1 MGDGEPRR
9 DAHWQSMVPPG
20 GRKALPEPQ
29 VIVRKFLFPNLAN
42 GAGKA
47 GAAGAPA
54 LAPAPSSTTSGAAP
68 ATGAASA
75 TTSAP
80 TAAVATVPPL
90 VASGY
95 RVVPR
100 RTPTPPK
107 GPAAAGAGSASSFP
121 PIAPKDEFGCR
132 YFFLN
137 AGGST
142 VGLVPYRS
150 VIKRGAD
157 GADKSAA
164 ESHTAKLLVRPGPAA
179 SAPPPTLRPALPPP
193 APPQRVSVQPAGG
206 NLRLQMHPSP
216 APQPAT
222 VLVRPLNGVAVA
234 RAAAP
239 QQQQQQPPPRPAAPG
254 DAPSGAK
261 TVIVQGSPDGKSI
274 VLKNPVILQPYG
286 SLQAGGSK
294 TVVLKGLPKAVGS
307 APGRMVVLQSK
318 DGAAASAAASSATGT
333 TATVT
338 TTPASAAGR
347 SSGADTGTLHLEV
360 VVQPQRSAG
369 AQPAA
374 APSVVVAA
382 PLHLPRGVRVLRV
395 PARDVLVADV
405 ACQTEPPALSVP
417 DTMLRLSLREL
428 GAADPLPQPLPAS
441 DYPALWDSDNIVIRP
456 VSSSPPQT
464 HRTPSPS
471 ARMPAAG
478 DVVGSPVAAAAA
490 KFGKHRLPADPST
503 GDAGPPAKRPRAARD
518 LALRLFA
525 FRDWACCLEPDDQ
538 GNVPLH
544 CAVLAGDINRI
555 KRQCCVLRA
564 RDFSLDICNNEGETP
579 LHLAVIHKMTEA
591 VDILIKFGAKP
602 QFRDKAANTSFHLAV
617 QRDAHCPDI
626 LWRLLTAPGLR
637 KTDLELF
644 NDDGYA
650 PMHLCAMYDKVEE
663 LRALISSG
671 AGVNLKDTKS
681 GRTPLFHAVETNSAT
696 CCRVLLHSGANSTEQ
711 NYAGHTPIIA
721 ASEFANPNV
730 EAAMINHKEV
740 HEDIIAQLERGRH
753 RNSVMEN

>member
-1 MGDGEPRR
+1 
-9 DAHWQSMVPPG
+9 
-20 GRKALPEPQ
+20 
-29 VIVRKFLFPNLAN
+29 
-42 GAGKA
+42 
-47 GAAGAPA
+47 
-54 LAPAPSSTTSGAAP
+54 
-68 ATGAASA
+68 
-75 TTSAP
+75 
-80 TAAVATVPPL
+80 
-90 VASGY
+90 
-95 RVVPR
+95 
-100 RTPTPPK
+100 
-107 GPAAAGAGSASSFP
+107 
-121 PIAPKDEFGCR
+121 
-132 YFFLN
+132 
-137 AGGST
+137 
-142 VGLVPYRS
+142 
-150 VIKRGAD
+150 
-157 GADKSAA
+157 
-164 ESHTAKLLVRPGPAA
+164 
-179 SAPPPTLRPALPPP
+179 
-193 APPQRVSVQPAGG
+193 
-206 NLRLQMHPSP
+206 
-216 APQPAT
+216 
-222 VLVRPLNGVAVA
+222 
-234 RAAAP
+234 
-239 QQQQQQPPPRPAAPG
+239 
-254 DAPSGAK
+254 
-261 TVIVQGSPDGKSI
+261 
-274 VLKNPVILQPYG
+274 
-286 SLQAGGSK
+286 
-294 TVVLKGLPKAVGS
+294 
-307 APGRMVVLQSK
+307 MVVLQSK
-318 DGAAASAAASSATGT
+318 DGAAVSAAAAAAPSTTGT

-338 TTPASAAGR
+338 TTAATSASAAGR
-347 SSGADTGTLHLEV
+347 SSGADTGAGTLHLEV
-360 VVQPQRSAG
+360 VVQPQRFAG
-369 AQPAA
+369 AQQVA

-382 PLHLPRGVRVLRV
+382 PLHLPQGVRVLRV

-417 DTMLRLSLREL
+417 ESMLRLSLREL
-428 GAADPLPQPLPAS
+428 DAADPQPLPLPLPLPDS
-441 DYPALWDSDNIVIRP
+441 DYPALWDSDNVVIRP
-456 VSSSPPQT
+456 VSSPPPPQT

-478 DVVGSPVAAAAA
+478 DVVGSPLAAAAA
-490 KFGKHRLPADPST
+490 ARLGKHRLPADPST

-525 FRDWACCLEPDDQ
+525 FRDWVCCLEPDDQ

-564 RDFSLDICNNEGETP
+564 RDYSLDICNNEGETP

-671 AGVNLKDTKS
+671 ADVNLKDTKS

-696 CCRVLLHSGANSTEQ
+696 CCRVLLHNGANSTEQ